1 MPNTLQGLTV
11 IDLTQNVAGPYCTQL
26 LGDFGATVFKIE
38 RPGTGDD
45 ARSWAPHTNQNVAT
59 TFLALNR
66 NKKSICVDLDHA
78 KGQDVLRR
86 LVGKADLFVH
96 SMRPDSVESRG
107 FGYERLSAE
116 NGKLIYC
123 SISAFGEVGPLKNL
137 PGYDPLIQAYTGIM
151 SVTGHPGQPPVRA
164 GVSIVDMATGMWAF
178 IGIMAAV
185 LERSRTG
192 QGARVSASLLET
204 GVAWMTLLMTNYM
217 VTGRVP
223 EKAGSGSPM
232 IAPYEAFQ
240 TADRWMLIAAGN
252 ERLFANL
259 CKVLDLSE
267 LTKDP
272 KFSANKQRVV
282 NRVELHQIIEN
293 VTKKRPSQEWV
304 KLMQDAGVPCSSIN
318 EVDKLPD
325 DEQVSA
331 LDMVK
336 SAAKF
341 DMPDFSF
348 IDLPVSVNG
357 ERASL
362 DSRPPALGND
372 TDEVL
377 RWAGYADGEIASLRK
392 DRAVT

>member
-116 NGKLIYC
+116 NRKLIYC